1 MVNTFNFGIVKWL
14 LKWQSSAGLVIQ
26 VFLVFVIL
34 VSLVIAVWRYQNT
47 DFSTVD
53 SKKPVKS
60 SGDFSELFLAKEI
73 KPLSFY
79 TDMTALRDIFHLGPD
94 GSGVVAV
101 AADLISPAQGDF
113 AARYTVQGIIFD
125 KNPQA
130 IIKDTQNS
138 KTYFVHRKET
148 LEGAVLEN
156 IEGSR
161 VIFKVQ
167 GQSVE
172 LIKK

>member
-1 MVNTFNFGIVKWL
+1 MGVESNIFERFSGWKFPIFAVS
-14 LKWQSSAGLVIQ
+14 QI
-26 VFLVFVIL
+26 FLVFVIL

-53 SKKPVKS
+53 SKKTVKS
-60 SGDFSELFLAKEI
+60 SGDFSGPFLAREI
-73 KPLSFY
+73 KPVSFY

-101 AADLISPAQGDF
+101 TADLTSPAQGDF

-130 IIKDTQNS
+130 IIKDTQSS

-156 IEGSR
+156 IEGNR

>member
-1 MVNTFNFGIVKWL
+1 MGVEINIFERFSGWKFSILAVF
-14 LKWQSSAGLVIQ
+14 Q
-26 VFLVFVIL
+26 VFLVFAIL
-34 VSLVIAVWRYQNT
+34 VSLAIALWRYQNT

-53 SKKPVKS
+53 SKRPVKD
-60 SGDFSELFLAKEI
+60 SGDFAGPFLASES

-79 TDMTALRDIFHLGPD
+79 TDMTTLRDIFQF
-94 GSGVVAV
+94 GSADSGIVAV
-101 AADLISPAQGDF
+101 AADLTSPAQGDF
-113 AARYTVQGIIFD
+113 GTRYIVQGIIFD

-130 IIKDTQNS
+130 IIKDTQSS

-148 LEGAVLEN
+148 LDGAVLEN
-156 IEGSR
+156 IEGNR
-161 VIFKVQ
+161 VIFKIQ